1 MLYYTIL
8 YYTLL
13 YYTIVFCTIL
23 YCIVAYY
30 IVLYVTMLYYTI
42 QYYTTENAFIHH
54 HRPAPRIQRDSS
66 PKRAWGE
73 QKQRMLG
80 EGKARPPRKKH
91 TRQNVES
98 SCPRN
103 HFPSRITHLQYVDP
117 HQPCQNRSSK
127 AWDRWGCWKRC
138 LGNRVVSQ
146 GPGLSLS
153 VPVLVCV
160 PVTVMPSPLCKENAW
175 S

>member
-1 MLYYTIL
+1 
-8 YYTLL
+8 
-13 YYTIVFCTIL
+13 
-23 YCIVAYY
+23 
-30 IVLYVTMLYYTI
+30 
-42 QYYTTENAFIHH
+42 
-54 HRPAPRIQRDSS
+54 
-66 PKRAWGE
+66 
-73 QKQRMLG
+73 MLG

-138 LGNRVVSQ
+138 LGNRLVSQ

-160 PVTVMPSPLCKENAW
+160 PVTVTPSPLCKKMHGLKFAQKHWGRRLAQSRTETATGTGTRTRTRTETETEARTV
-175 S
+175 SATGARVFL